1 MAIHLVLLKYMN
13 LGGKR
18 RRIMDADLLTF
29 CHPSDKFLT
38 TQIFRHLPGAK
49 NQLGDELN
57 VLKRELVRALIVTE
71 TMCVPSFS

>member
-38 TQIFRHLPGAK
+38 TQIFHHLPGAK
-49 NQLGDELN
+49 NQLWDELN

-71 TMCVPSFS
+71 TIFS